1 MNAISRPCHPYLDHD
16 GPIAFAHRGGGLEAP
31 ENSLAAFA
39 RAIDLGYRYIETDVQ
54 VTADGRLI
62 VFHDP
67 VLDNLTDGQGRVG
80 GLPWSTVSQARVGG
94 REPIPLLDQVLETW
108 PHLRLNIDP
117 KSDAAA
123 VALADAL
130 RRHGALDRVCVGSFS
145 GARLARL
152 RRTLGDALCTS
163 AGPWEVAQVWAAGY
177 GLPLP
182 APVGPH
188 ALQVPVRHKGLTVVT
203 PGLIRAAHAGGLCVH
218 VWTVD
223 DAAEM
228 DRLLDMGVDGI
239 ITDRPTLLREVMTR
253 RGQWSDFSIR

>member
-1 MNAISRPCHPYLDHD
+1 MRARPRHPYLDHP
-16 GPIAFAHRGGGLEAP
+16 GPIPFAHRGGGLEAP
-31 ENSLAAFA
+31 ENSLAAFS

-67 VLDNLTDGQGRVG
+67 VLDSLTDGQGQIG
-80 GLPWSTVSQARVGG
+80 DLPWSIVSQARVGG

-108 PHLRLNIDP
+108 PDLRLNIDP

-123 VALADAL
+123 LALVDAL

-145 GARLARL
+145 GARLSRPRRL
-152 RRTLGDALCTS
+152 LGNDLCSS
-163 AGPWEVAQVWAAGY
+163 AGPWEVAQVWCAEH

-182 APVGPH
+182 APSGPH
-188 ALQVPVRHKGLTVVT
+188 CLQVPVRHKGLTVVT
-203 PGLIRAAHAGGLCVH
+203 PGLIRAAHARGLCVH

-223 DAAEM
+223 DAAQMEW
-228 DRLLDMGVDGI
+228 LLDMGVDGI
-239 ITDRPTLLREVMTR
+239 ITDRPTLLRQVMTR
-253 RGQWSDFSIR
+253 RGAWPEGATR

>member
-1 MNAISRPCHPYLDHD
+1 MRARPRHPYLDQD

-31 ENSLAAFA
+31 ENSFDAFA

-54 VTADGRLI
+54 LTADGRLI

-67 VLDNLTDGQGRVG
+67 VLDNLTDGEGRVG
-80 GLPWSTVSQARVGG
+80 DLPWSIVSQARVGG

-108 PHLRLNIDP
+108 PALRLNIDP

-130 RRHGALDRVCVGSFS
+130 RCHGALNRVCVGSFS

-152 RRTLGDALCTS
+152 RRTLGDQLCTS
-163 AGPWEVAQVWAAGY
+163 AGPWEVAKVWAAGY
-177 GLPLP
+177 GLPV
-182 APVGPH
+182 PVPLGPR
-188 ALQVPVRHKGLTVVT
+188 ALQVPVRHRGLTVVT
-203 PGLIRAAHAGGLCVH
+203 PGLIRAAHARGLAVH

-223 DAAEM
+223 EAAEM

-239 ITDRPTLLREVMTR
+239 ITDRPTLLREVMMR
-253 RGQWSDFSIR
+253 RGQWPDSVTR